1 MKKNLLFAIL
11 CVLGLFGTLNAQV
24 VTIDGT
30 VGNREVTTSKNV
42 PAFCANKWAIT
53 QQFYTAEEI
62 GKSSG
67 TIESVAFKTA
77 AVETEAEKY
86 PFTRN
91 LEIYMSNSEDYAI
104 IGNGMRAMSA
114 SDLVF
119 SGDVEF
125 AYNAWVS
132 IDITDFEYTGK
143 NVLICVNDVTS
154 TNVSGGITFD
164 AFKHTV
170 TIDGSNANRALYKR
184 STSSAFDAT
193 TAVAGA
199 STNAPVPFVQFAF
212 TEGTT
217 EEYQEP
223 VTPTNFV
230 ATVLNESK
238 VQLSW
243 EGSEDNSGYNVYQGS
258 ELIANVAT
266 TSYTVKNL
274 VPGEYYFSVKGANGP
289 KESEAVG
296 ANVTIVAKTLASV
309 TIGQTF
315 DGESFT
321 APMSL
326 LNPGEP
332 AKLDSWVEQL
342 YTAEEIGGARTI
354 ERVSFPIKCTVA
366 SEEYRTPVTTKE
378 IKIYLAETTAT
389 DYANQTWTAEENLT
403 LVFSDTDIII
413 GDQEWETFEF
423 DAPFNY
429 SGEKNLAVVV
439 AKSADESTGIYL
451 WHTNSVTNT
460 VLYSNDTYTYP
471 SAQGNV
477 TNTRPVIRFAWEA
490 EEGEEGDENEGNE
503 GNEGE
508 EGDENEGNEGNEGEE
523 DDDTTEVEVGNFQT
537 AFYYDFENGN
547 INGLKVIDANN
558 DNVKWQFKDGMD
570 GGVNDGKGL
579 YSGMAGGDKAD
590 DYIVTASKCSI
601 TTTSEFSFTFVPYD
615 YYWCGEKIAFVVS
628 EDCETFETVWSY
640 EFSSETYDGKWQEA
654 TINLSAYAG
663 RDLYLGLHHYGT
675 EDGLRADNL
684 KLYSEEPGV
693 PSNFKATATETTVT
707 LTWDAVYGAKS
718 YKVYAVTTE
727 VVEETE
733 TTVYTLIKENLKK
746 TTFTIEGLE
755 QGTAY
760 SYSVTSVNEFKESKY
775 ASVVTVNTLKE
786 EEPEDPEQPGDDD
799 DSIEEL
805 ASSFNVYPNPVN
817 NILYIET
824 EMNVEEVVI
833 YDVYGRQQLT
843 VNGQQTV
850 DVANLN
856 SGVYFVKVVANE
868 GEAVKR
874 FIKK

>member
-1 MKKNLLFAIL
+1 MAIQRWY
-11 CVLGLFGTLNAQV
+11 G
-24 VTIDGT
+24 
-30 VGNREVTTSKNV
+30 R
-42 PAFCANKWAIT
+42 
-53 QQFYTAEEI
+53 
-62 GKSSG
+62 
-67 TIESVAFKTA
+67 
-77 AVETEAEKY
+77 
-86 PFTRN
+86 
-91 LEIYMSNSEDYAI
+91 
-104 IGNGMRAMSA
+104 
-114 SDLVF
+114 
-119 SGDVEF
+119 
-125 AYNAWVS
+125 
-132 IDITDFEYTGK
+132 
-143 NVLICVNDVTS
+143 
-154 TNVSGGITFD
+154 
-164 AFKHTV
+164 
-170 TIDGSNANRALYKR
+170 
-184 STSSAFDAT
+184 
-193 TAVAGA
+193 
-199 STNAPVPFVQFAF
+199 
-212 TEGTT
+212 
-217 EEYQEP
+217 
-223 VTPTNFV
+223 
-230 ATVLNESK
+230 
-238 VQLSW
+238 
-243 EGSEDNSGYNVYQGS
+243 
-258 ELIANVAT
+258 
-266 TSYTVKNL
+266 
-274 VPGEYYFSVKGANGP
+274 
-289 KESEAVG
+289 
-296 ANVTIVAKTLASV
+296 
-309 TIGQTF
+309 
-315 DGESFT
+315 
-321 APMSL
+321 
-326 LNPGEP
+326 
-332 AKLDSWVEQL
+332 
-342 YTAEEIGGARTI
+342 
-354 ERVSFPIKCTVA
+354 
-366 SEEYRTPVTTKE
+366 
-378 IKIYLAETTAT
+378 
-389 DYANQTWTAEENLT
+389 
-403 LVFSDTDIII
+403 
-413 GDQEWETFEF
+413 
-423 DAPFNY
+423 
-429 SGEKNLAVVV
+429 
-439 AKSADESTGIYL
+439 
-451 WHTNSVTNT
+451 
-460 VLYSNDTYTYP
+460 
-471 SAQGNV
+471 
-477 TNTRPVIRFAWEA
+477 
-490 EEGEEGDENEGNE
+490 
-503 GNEGE
+503 
-508 EGDENEGNEGNEGEE
+508 
-523 DDDTTEVEVGNFQT
+523 
-537 AFYYDFENGN
+537 
-547 INGLKVIDANN
+547 
-558 DNVKWQFKDGMD
+558 
-570 GGVNDGKGL
+570 GVNDGKGL